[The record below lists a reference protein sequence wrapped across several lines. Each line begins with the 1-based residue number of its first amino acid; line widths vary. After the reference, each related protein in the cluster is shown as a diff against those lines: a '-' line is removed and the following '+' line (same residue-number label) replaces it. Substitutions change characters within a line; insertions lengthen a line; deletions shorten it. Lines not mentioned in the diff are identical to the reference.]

1 MRTLQLFSASAL
13 ALIAATP
20 AIAQDTSAPA
30 AQEEEASGNEVVITA
45 TRRNETV
52 QDVPIAV
59 TAVPATLLANA
70 GVEDVRGLEQLAPS
84 LQSSTGQSSATGTT
98 LYIRGITTAGDNPGF
113 EPAVGVFIDG
123 VFRARAGVAISELPQ
138 LERVEVLRG
147 PQGTLFGR
155 NTSAGA
161 LSIFTA
167 QPAFELG
174 GYLEGSYGNYNA
186 FELKGA
192 VTGPVTEQL
201 ALRLDGGYRKRDGYI
216 EDVNADRAFN
226 NVDRWYARGQAL
238 YDTSTFSLRLIAD
251 YYETDEQCCGAI
263 SVVRGAFAPLIEGI
277 AGAQGRDGL
286 YEGTSRTVNG
296 VPTTIDP
303 QQRRMAASPNRD
315 LSERVRDWGF
325 SGEINADLTDD
336 IKLTSITA
344 YRDWRV
350 RRNQDVDFSGIDR
363 AYREGYRNELSDF
376 TQELRFQGSA
386 FGGVLDW
393 LVGGFYLNE
402 TNKVHDTVRVGNDGN
417 RYVDSIF
424 NALAGP
430 SFGGSV
436 QFYGS
441 LGTAPT
447 PGAVFLNPAV
457 PNVFAAYQAAYG
469 ASLAPVVGC
478 FRTAVGA
485 APSGVVPVATCN
497 ALGYSATPVPGLAA
511 LAASPL
517 PGVSAG
523 QGNTNDYRVKTNAF
537 ALFTH
542 NIINISDKLSLTL
555 GARWNY
561 EKKDLTATISNNTG
575 SCTFFNQV
583 RAGNTAA
590 VQYAN
595 LLRQL
600 GLFNN
605 LYLLSCN
612 PAINTEFNGSYA
624 HDKDESKIT
633 GTAKLAYKVN
643 SDILVYGGY
652 DRGYKSGGYNMDQAT
667 FDSVLLGGNGPQA
680 SDLAFGSESVDA
692 YEIGVKTQWGRA
704 FTLNIAAFY
713 QKFSDLQSLVF
724 SGNNFVVQN
733 VDSTTSKGVEVESI
747 IQPVRNLTFRMGYSY
762 INAKYD
768 ADNNFVGT
776 PLQGQE
782 GRQVSN
788 QPEHTVTIAT
798 TWTPQITS
806 GIRGL
811 VHVDMRYNS
820 EVNIPSNNPNATTG
834 RTALFNP
841 GYALLGA
848 RVGLQTDD
856 GKKSLEFFVENLT
869 NQYYH
874 ITGFAV
880 PEQTGNYAA
889 YPGLPRFFGV
899 KAKVGF

>member
-1 MRTLQLFSASAL
+1 MLDAAPQPRQLRRFDKGPAQR
-13 ALIAATP
+13 IQHDEIVDRH
-20 AIAQDTSAPA
+20 AIAGGVD
-30 AQEEEASGNEVVITA
+30 
-45 TRRNETV
+45 
-52 QDVPIAV
+52 
-59 TAVPATLLANA
+59 A
-70 GVEDVRGLEQLAPS
+70 GIEDIRGLEQLAPS

-192 VTGPVTEQL
+192 VTGPVTDQL

-216 EDVNADRAFN
+216 EDVNSDRAFN

-277 AGAQGRDGL
+277 AGAQGLDGL
-286 YEGTSRTVNG
+286 YTGTQRTVNG
-296 VPTTIDP
+296 VPTTVDP
-303 QQRRMAASPNRD
+303 EQRRMAASPNRD
-315 LSERVRDWGF
+315 FSERVRDYGL
-325 SGEINADLTDD
+325 SAEINAELGD

-344 YRDWRV
+344 YRDWRAL
-350 RRNQDVDFSGIDR
+350 RNQDVDFSGIDR
-363 AYREGYRNELSDF
+363 AYRDGYRNELTDF

-386 FGGVLDW
+386 FGGALDW

-430 SFGGSV
+430 SFGGST
-436 QFYGS
+436 QFFGS

-447 PGAVFLNPAV
+447 PGAVLLNPAV
-457 PNVFAAYQAAYG
+457 PNSLAAYQAVYG
-469 ASLAPVVGC
+469 ASLAPLVGC
-478 FRTAVGA
+478 FRTAAGT
-485 APSGVVPVATCN
+485 APSGTVPVATCN
-497 ALGYSATPVPGLAA
+497 ALGYSGAPVAGLAA
-511 LAASPL
+511 LAAGPL

-523 QGNTNDYRVKTNAF
+523 QGNNNDYRVKTNAF

-561 EKKDLTATISNNTG
+561 EKKDFTATVSNNTG

-590 VQYAN
+590 VQYAT

-605 LYLLSCN
+605 LYLLACN
-612 PAINTEFNGSYA
+612 PAINSEFNGSYA
-624 HDKDESKIT
+624 HDQDESKIT

-704 FTLNIAAFY
+704 FTLNIAGFY

-733 VDSTTSKGVEVESI
+733 VDSTTSKGIEVESI

-762 INAKYD
+762 IDAQYD

-782 GRQVSN
+782 GLQVSN
-788 QPEHTVTIAT
+788 QPKHTVTIAT

-820 EVNIPSNNPNATTG
+820 EVNIPSNNPNPTTG

-848 RVGLQTDD
+848 RVGVQTND

>member
-20 AIAQDTSAPA
+20 AIAQDTATPA

-59 TAVPATLLANA
+59 TAVPAALLENA
-70 GVEDVRGLEQLAPS
+70 GIEDIRGLEQLAPS

-192 VTGPVTEQL
+192 ITGPVTDQL
-201 ALRLDGGYRKRDGYI
+201 ALRVDGGYRKRDGYI
-216 EDVNADRAFN
+216 EDVNADRSFN
-226 NVDRWYARGQAL
+226 NIDRWYARGQAL
-238 YDTSTFSLRLIAD
+238 YDTSTFSLRVIAD

-263 SVVRGAFAPLIEGI
+263 SAVRGPFAPLIEGI
-277 AGAQGRDGL
+277 AGAQGLDGL
-286 YEGTSRTVNG
+286 FTGTNRSVNG
-296 VPTTIDP
+296 LPTTVDP
-303 QQRRMAASPNRD
+303 EQRRMAASPNRD
-315 LSERVRDWGF
+315 LSERVRDWGV
-325 SGEINADLTDD
+325 SAEINAELGD

-363 AYREGYRNELSDF
+363 AYREGYRNELVDF

-386 FGGVLDW
+386 FGGTLDW

-430 SFGGSV
+430 TFGTPL

-441 LGTAPT
+441 LGGTVPT
-447 PGAVFLNPAV
+447 FGQVILNPAA
-457 PNVFAAYQAAYG
+457 PPAAYG
-469 ASLAPVVGC
+469 AAAPLVGC
-478 FRTAVGA
+478 FRTAAGT
-485 APSGVVPVATCN
+485 APSGTIPVPVCN
-497 ALGYSATPVPGLAA
+497 ALGFSPTPVAGLAA
-511 LAASPL
+511 LAAGPL
-517 PGVSAG
+517 PGVAAG
-523 QGNTNDYRVKTNAF
+523 QGNNNDYRVKTNAF

-561 EKKDLTATISNNTG
+561 EKKDFTATVSNNTG

-590 VQYAN
+590 VQYAT

-605 LYLLSCN
+605 LFLLSCN

-624 HDKDESKIT
+624 HDRDESKFT

-680 SDLAFGSESVDA
+680 SDLEFGSESVDA

-704 FTLNIAAFY
+704 FTFNIAAFY
-713 QKFSDLQSLVF
+713 QKFSNLQSLVF

-733 VDSTTSKGVEVESI
+733 VDSTTSKGVELESI
-747 IQPVRNLTFRMGYSY
+747 IQPARDFTVRLGYSY
-762 INAKYD
+762 IDAQYD
-768 ADNNFVGT
+768 ADNNFTGT

-788 QPEHTVTIAT
+788 QPKHTVTVAT
-798 TWTPQITS
+798 TWTPSITS

-820 EVNIPSNNPNATTG
+820 EVNIPSNNPNPVTG
-834 RTALFNP
+834 RTALYNQ
-841 GYALLGA
+841 GYPLVGA
-848 RVGLQTDD
+848 RIGIQTEDRQ
-856 GKKSLEFFVENLT
+856 KSLEFFVENLT

-874 ITGFAV
+874 VTGFAV

>member
-20 AIAQDTSAPA
+20 AIAQDAPAAA

-59 TAVPATLLANA
+59 TAVPAALLENA
-70 GVEDVRGLEQLAPS
+70 GVEDIRGLEQLAPS

-123 VFRARAGVAISELPQ
+123 VFRARAGVAISELPE

-167 QPAFELG
+167 QPAFDLG
-174 GYLEGSYGNYNA
+174 GYITGSYGNYDA
-186 FELKGA
+186 IELKGA
-192 VTGPVTEQL
+192 ITGPVSEQL
-201 ALRLDGGYRKRDGYI
+201 ALRFDGGYRKRDGYI
-216 EDVNADRAFN
+216 DDVNSDRMFN
-226 NVDRWYARGQAL
+226 DVNRWYARGQAL
-238 YDTSTFSLRLIAD
+238 YDTATFSLRLIAD
-251 YYETDEQCCGAI
+251 YYETDEQCCGAV
-263 SVVRGAFAPLIEGI
+263 SAVRGAFAPLIEGI

-286 YEGTSRTVNG
+286 YTGHPSE
-296 VPTTIDP
+296 
-303 QQRRMAASPNRD
+303 RRMAASPNRD
-315 LSERVRDWGF
+315 FSEKVRDWGI
-325 SGEINADLTDD
+325 SAEANAELGD

-344 YRDWRV
+344 YRNWRAL
-350 RRNQDVDFSGIDR
+350 RNQDVDFSGIDR
-363 AYREGYRNELSDF
+363 AYRDGYRNELVDF

-386 FGGVLDW
+386 FGGALDW

-402 TNKVHDTVRVGNDGN
+402 SNKVHDTVRIGNDGN

-441 LGTAPT
+441 LGAAPT

-457 PNVFAAYQAAYG
+457 PNALAAYQAVYG
-469 ASLAPVVGC
+469 AALAPIVGC

-497 ALGYSATPVPGLAA
+497 ALGYSPTPVAGLAA

-517 PGVSAG
+517 PGATAG
-523 QGNTNDYRVKTNAF
+523 QGNTNDYRVDTNAF

-542 NIINISDKLSLTL
+542 NIINISDRLSLTL

-561 EKKDLTATISNNTG
+561 EKKELSATINNNTG

-605 LYLLSCN
+605 LFLLSCN

-624 HDKDESKIT
+624 HERDESKIT
-633 GTAKLAYKVN
+633 GTAKLAFKV
-643 SDILVYGGY
+643 SDDVLLYGGY

-667 FDSVLLGGNGPQA
+667 FDSVLLGGNGAQG

-692 YEIGVKTQWGRA
+692 YEIGLKTQWGRA
-704 FTLNIAAFY
+704 FTFNIAAFY

-733 VDSTTSKGVEVESI
+733 VDSTTSKGVEMESI
-747 IQPVRNLTFRMGYSY
+747 IQPVRDFTVRLGYSW
-762 INAKYD
+762 IDAKYD
-768 ADNNFVGT
+768 ADNNFTGT

-782 GRQVSN
+782 GRQLSN

-798 TWTPQITS
+798 TWTPRIS
-806 GIRGL
+806 SDIRGL
-811 VHVDMRYNS
+811 IHVDMRYNS
-820 EVNIPSNNPNATTG
+820 EVNIPSSNPNPATG
-834 RTALFNP
+834 RTALFNQ

-848 RVGLQTDD
+848 RVGLQTED
-856 GKKSLEFFVENLT
+856 GKKSIEFFVENLT

-880 PEQTGNYAA
+880 PEQTGNFAA